1 MPISDLPDRPGWAG
15 QGQAHGEQF
24 HLDGETAVIATMH
37 GKEAAIGPV
46 LAQGLGLHCL
56 VPAEFDTDRFG
67 TFTRE
72 IERAGSPLDAARA
85 KIEAALAGT
94 PSARVAIAS
103 EGSFGPHPQV
113 PFAPLAQELVLM
125 VDRRSGL
132 EIAGH
137 DATLETNFAHLLVDR
152 PDGAVAF
159 AGRVGFPGHALIVMG
174 CRGEQP
180 APDLALWKG
189 ITDLDALARAV
200 RRTITVCGKAFVE
213 TDMRA
218 SFNPT
223 RLKAIERA
231 AWDLVRRFQSR
242 CPACAYP
249 GFSVAERVRGLP
261 CEDCGEPT
269 EAIKAEISV
278 CAACGHRLDKAAPG
292 SIWADSG
299 LCPACNP

>member
-1 MPISDLPDRPGWAG
+1 MPTSDSPDRPGRQG
-15 QGQAHGEQF
+15 QGQSELF

-37 GKEAAIGPV
+37 GKEAAIAPV
-46 LAQGLGLHCL
+46 LTQGLGLNCL
-56 VPAEFDTDRFG
+56 VPEDFDTDRFG

-85 KIEAALAGT
+85 KIEAALAGS
-94 PSARVAIAS
+94 PSARIAIAS
-103 EGSFGPHPQV
+103 EGSFGPHPRV

-125 VDRRSGL
+125 IDRRSGL

-137 DATLETNFAHLLVDR
+137 DASLETNFAHLLVDR
-152 PDGAVAF
+152 PEAALAF

-189 ITDLDALARAV
+189 ITDQGALARAV
-200 RRTITVCGKAFVE
+200 QQTVAVCGKAFVE

-218 SFNPT
+218 RFNPT

-231 AWDLVRRFQSR
+231 AWDLVRRFRSR
-242 CPACAYP
+242 CPVCAYP
-249 GFSVAERVRGLP
+249 GFDVTERVRGLP
-261 CEDCGEPT
+261 CEHCGQPT
-269 EAIKAEISV
+269 EATRAEISV
-278 CAACGHRLDKAAPG
+278 CAACGHRLERSAAG
-292 SIWADSG
+292 SAWADPG